1 MFIDHMLIRSFR
13 KNMILIQIIL
23 RKVIPRD
30 NDLFKVIGN

>member
-1 MFIDHMLIRSFR
+1 MLIRSFR